1 MQRKAF
7 YETIQRD
14 MDLIYEVPLTVQDPY
29 LSMICMVVTLYFVIS
44 LNYKEGFKN
53 KDENDEMI

>member
-53 KDENDEMI
+53 EDENDEMI